1 MKAEG
6 VIYKINEIQN
16 ISEKFKKRDFVLEI
30 KNNEAYVQK
39 VMFTL
44 ILDKVDAINNCSVGD
59 AVTVDYDL
67 QGKEWTSPDGTVKF
81 FNTLSVKGVTKVLDS
96 TINTVTTEDLN
107 KRVGT
112 NPDSDDLPF

>member
-6 VIYKINEIQN
+6 IIYKINEIQN

-39 VMFTL
+39 VMFNL
-44 ILDKVDAINNCSVGD
+44 ILDKVDAINNCNVGD
-59 AVTVDYDL
+59 TVTVDYEL

-81 FNTLSVKGVTKVLDS
+81 FNTLSVRGIERPLAEPNK
-96 TINTVTTEDLN
+96 ITTEEMN
-107 KRVGT
+107 KRVST
-112 NPDSDDLPF
+112 DTDKDDLPF